1 MPPRKTIIAI
11 LATLSASLALAEDFK
26 TVSGKEYKNATV
38 SRVEADGIVLK
49 NKSGITKVYFTELP
63 SDVQKR
69 FQQDS
74 AQPGVAK
81 QNAASAEHRLGGTAD
96 QFLV

>member
-1 MPPRKTIIAI
+1 MP
-11 LATLSASLALAEDFK
+11 SLAFAEDFK
-26 TVSGKEYKNATV
+26 TISGKEYKNVAI
-38 SRVEADGIVLK
+38 SRVETDGIVLK

-74 AQPGVAK
+74 GGRTKGRWQAK
-81 QNAASAEHRLGGTAD
+81 RSVRRASSWGNGCSIRRLVWCTR
-96 QFLV
+96 